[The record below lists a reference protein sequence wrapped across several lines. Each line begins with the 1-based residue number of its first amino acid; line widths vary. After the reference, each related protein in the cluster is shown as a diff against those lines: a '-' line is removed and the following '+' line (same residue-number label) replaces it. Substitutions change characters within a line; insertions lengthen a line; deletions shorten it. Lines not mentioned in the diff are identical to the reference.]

1 MSRYMDV
8 TMEGEADAVGRRA
21 RRAFDRVG
29 KVRDAASPNR
39 LAGTVRARGVDIQ
52 LVVEWKP
59 SNRPGATDVALR
71 ASASGHSGRA
81 ADSAMSAWVDA
92 YSETGDMPD
101 AGPRRGTFRPALW
114 IGLACAVLAAGAFLL
129 LRR

>member
-8 TMEGEADAVGRRA
+8 TMEGDPDVVGRRA

-29 KVRDAASPNR
+29 KVRDASSPNR
-39 LAGTVRARGVDIQ
+39 LAGTVYAKGFDVV
-52 LVVEWKP
+52 LEVEWKP
-59 SNRPGATDVALR
+59 ALR
-71 ASASGHSGRA
+71 AGSTDVSLRASSGGRSGRA

-92 YSETGDMPD
+92 YSATGDLPGD
-101 AGPRRGTFRPALW
+101 GVDRGPLHRILW
-114 IGLACAVLAAGAFLL
+114 VGFACLVIATGYLL